1 MNENFYAYYENNVNS
16 SAGCFCLR
24 DKSTAKHLASS
35 LSAVYSVYSVYSS
48 FNNLSCVTNPKKRRN
63 LAVSPLTLYFM
74 IR

>member
-35 LSAVYSVYSVYSS
+35 LSAVYSS
-48 FNNLSCVTNPKKRRN
+48 FNSLSCVPNPKKRRN
-63 LAVSPLTLYFM
+63 LAVSPLPLYFM